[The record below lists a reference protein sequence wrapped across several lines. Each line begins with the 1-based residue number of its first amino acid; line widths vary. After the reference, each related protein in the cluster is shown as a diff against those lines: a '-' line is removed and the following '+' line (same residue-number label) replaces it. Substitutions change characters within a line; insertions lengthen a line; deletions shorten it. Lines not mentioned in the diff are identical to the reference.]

1 MTTLNIRALTFDIFG
16 TVVDWRSTIMKEGA
30 QLNKRKNLEVDWGSF
45 ADHWRAEYGPSMD
58 RVRQNEISWAKLDE
72 LHKQSLYKL
81 LHDFGIIGLSDD
93 EIDDLNHVWHRL
105 HPWPDVEQG
114 IARLRQ
120 NYIVATLSNGNFAM
134 LVNIAKNAGIVWDC
148 ILSAELAH
156 CYKPDARVY
165 RMAADLLS
173 LPPSQMLMV
182 AAHPSDL
189 KAAAAVGFRTAYVP
203 RPQEHGP
210 NHKQESVDT
219 SKFDIVAA
227 DFIQLADQ
235 LVSE

>member
-16 TVVDWRSTIMKEGA
+16 TVVDWRSTIMEEGA
-30 QLNKRKNLEVDWGSF
+30 RLGKRKNLQVDWGLF

-58 RVRQNEISWAKLDE
+58 RVRQNELGWTKLDD

-93 EIDDLNHVWHRL
+93 EIEDFNKVWHRL
-105 HPWPDVEQG
+105 HPWPDAVQG
-114 IARLRQ
+114 IARLRER
-120 NYIVATLSNGNFAM
+120 YIVATLSNGNFAM
-134 LVNIAKNAGIVWDC
+134 LVNIAKTVGIVWDC

-173 LPPSQMLMV
+173 LPPSQILMV

-189 KAAAAVGFRTAYVP
+189 KAAARVGFRTAYIP

-210 NHKQESVDT
+210 DHKEDAVDRG
-219 SKFDIVAA
+219 KFDMVAA
-227 DFIQLADQ
+227 DFNDLAAQLDA
-235 LVSE
+235 